1 MQDFVNLKNLFFLLR
16 LTLSLDAT
24 LFSNFD
30 FVRIAAIFGPAR
42 KHVAQ
47 LPAGGGDLRTQN
59 CGGIS
64 RPCCTRSAP
73 LVGRYRVP
81 ATQLFSIPP
90 AQPSPPPQEKL
101 PKSDV
106 ATRGTSREVTS
117 ERSTES
123 TLLQSRGPGGMT
135 TLWFWGN
142 SASCVNKVT
151 YTSCQIGIPC
161 KLKWDGLRGLELLL
175 LRKQILYCSRTHDS
189 I

>member
-1 MQDFVNLKNLFFLLR
+1 M
-16 LTLSLDAT
+16 SLDAT

-73 LVGRYRVP
+73 LVGHTACPRLSSSLFLQLNRV
-81 ATQLFSIPP
+81 
-90 AQPSPPPQEKL
+90 PPQEKL
-101 PKSDV
+101 PTSDV
-106 ATRGTSREVTS
+106 ATRGTSREGAS
-117 ERSTES
+117 ERSIES
-123 TLLQSRGPGGMT
+123 TLLRSRGPGGMT

-161 KLKWDGLRGLELLL
+161 KLKWDGLRGLELCLL
-175 LRKQILYCSRTHDS
+175 WKQILYCSRTHDS